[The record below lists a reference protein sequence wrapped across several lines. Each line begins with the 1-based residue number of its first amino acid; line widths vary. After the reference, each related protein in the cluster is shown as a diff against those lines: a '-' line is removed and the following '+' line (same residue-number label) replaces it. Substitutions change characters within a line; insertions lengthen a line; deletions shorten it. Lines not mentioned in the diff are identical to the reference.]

1 MHLKQISLQNF
12 RSYKKSEFEFDKKI
26 TLIVGPNTAGKSNL
40 IEAIFFLAA
49 GRSFRIDRDDQ
60 LIKFGKELARIKA
73 RLQLPPPDSAL
84 TQSMRA
90 GMQSIGGQ
98 GKISEKDLEV
108 VIVLGGVGGKL
119 SPFKKYLVNGVS
131 KRKAD
136 FVGNFAAVL
145 FAPNDLE
152 IIIGSPGRRRDFIDN
167 ILIQTDRDYRLA
179 RSFYEKGLRIRNAL
193 LHKAKETGIKSG
205 KEFAYWD
212 NLLIV
217 QGQKITKKREDFIGY
232 LNDSKK
238 EILNFELFYDKSVI
252 SKERLLQ
259 YKDAEI
265 GSGITL
271 VGPHRDD
278 FIINLIEGKAK
289 HDIKF
294 FGSRGQQR
302 LAILQLKILELNY
315 IEQKTQNKPTLL
327 LDDIFSE
334 LDGEHINLVLEIIG
348 TQQTIITTTH
358 EEFIPKNLLK
368 KVKIIALDNS
378 RYLV

>member
-1 MHLKQISLQNF
+1 
-12 RSYKKSEFEFDKKI
+12 
-26 TLIVGPNTAGKSNL
+26 
-40 IEAIFFLAA
+40 
-49 GRSFRIDRDDQ
+49 
-60 LIKFGKELARIKA
+60 
-73 RLQLPPPDSAL
+73 
-84 TQSMRA
+84 
-90 GMQSIGGQ
+90 
-98 GKISEKDLEV
+98 
-108 VIVLGGVGGKL
+108 
-119 SPFKKYLVNGVS
+119 
-131 KRKAD
+131 
-136 FVGNFAAVL
+136 
-145 FAPNDLE
+145 
-152 IIIGSPGRRRDFIDN
+152 
-167 ILIQTDRDYRLA
+167 
-179 RSFYEKGLRIRNAL
+179 
-193 LHKAKETGIKSG
+193 
-205 KEFAYWD
+205 
-212 NLLIV
+212 
-217 QGQKITKKREDFIGY
+217 
-232 LNDSKK
+232 
-238 EILNFELFYDKSVI
+238 
-252 SKERLLQ
+252 LQ

>member
-1 MHLKQISLQNF
+1 MFVKHLSLQNF
-12 RSYKKSEFEFDKKI
+12 RNYSKADFNFSQST
-26 TLIVGPNTAGKSNL
+26 TLIVGPNTSGKSNL
-40 IEAIFFLAA
+40 IEAVFFLAS
-49 GRSFRIDRDDQ
+49 GRSFRTDKDDQ
-60 LIKFGKELARIKA
+60 LVKLNKGIARIKA
-73 RLQLPPPDSAL
+73 KAED
-84 TQSMRA
+84 
-90 GMQSIGGQ
+90 
-98 GKISEKDLEV
+98 KNLEV
-108 VIVLGGVGGKL
+108 MIVKEGEEGQLR
-119 SPFKKYLVNGVS
+119 SFKKYLVNGVN

-136 FVGNFAAVL
+136 FVGNFFAVL

>member
-1 MHLKQISLQNF
+1 MPTTSLF
-12 RSYKKSEFEFDKKI
+12 
-26 TLIVGPNTAGKSNL
+26 T
-40 IEAIFFLAA
+40 
-49 GRSFRIDRDDQ
+49 
-60 LIKFGKELARIKA
+60 
-73 RLQLPPPDSAL
+73 
-84 TQSMRA
+84 
-90 GMQSIGGQ
+90 
-98 GKISEKDLEV
+98 
-108 VIVLGGVGGKL
+108 
-119 SPFKKYLVNGVS
+119 
-131 KRKAD
+131 KR
-136 FVGNFAAVL
+136 AVL

>member
-1 MHLKQISLQNF
+1 MILNSLSLQNF
-12 RSYKKSEFEFDKKI
+12 SSYSKADFNFSSAT

-60 LIKFGKELARIKA
+60 LVKFGKELARIK
-73 RLQLPPPDSAL
+73 
-84 TQSMRA
+84 
-90 GMQSIGGQ
+90 
-98 GKISEKDLEV
+98 GKTEDKNLEAA
-108 VIVLGGVGGKL
+108 IAKEGVGGSL
-119 SPFKKYLVNGVS
+119 RPFKKYLVNGVA

-136 FVGNFAAVL
+136 FIGNFFAVL

-167 ILIQTDRDYRLA
+167 ILFPTDRDYRLP
-179 RSFYEKGLRIRNAL
+179 RNFYEKGLRIRNAL